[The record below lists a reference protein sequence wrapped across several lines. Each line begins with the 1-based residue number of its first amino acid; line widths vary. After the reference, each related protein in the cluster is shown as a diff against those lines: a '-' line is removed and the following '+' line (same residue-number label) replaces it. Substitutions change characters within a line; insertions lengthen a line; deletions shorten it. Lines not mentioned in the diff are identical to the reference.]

1 MPPKRKVTE
10 GDDRTPTTDRTTNV
24 VDEFSKLI
32 QEQTKVHGEQIQ
44 QLLSMQTTIQGRGQG
59 RTEGSED
66 GAYDRFRRMNPPEFI
81 GGPDPLVALE
91 WVKSLDAIFDYL
103 KFTDQDKVSCA
114 VFMLVKAARIWWEA
128 TKVTVTVRELKWGE
142 FKELFYAKYFSRE
155 VKAKKMKEFLEL
167 RQAAMTVNEYT
178 LKFEEGC
185 VFVPFI
191 AENDKDKR
199 EHFIGGLRPEIRR
212 DVHMAKVVSYQDI
225 VERALLAELDE
236 QEIEKE
242 RHLRRQTFQARS
254 QGASPSSRGGF
265 KGKGKMEQR
274 NKPSV
279 PSSDVERSLCPKC
292 GKPHKG
298 ECLVGSGRCYRC
310 KEMGHT
316 AQKCP
321 LSSDK
326 GKVQGR
332 IFTMTKEGANPDS
345 SVISGNILI
354 SGKEALTLTDT
365 GATHSFM
372 SEVFMHSLSR
382 EPTIM
387 PLQFNIMLPSGDE
400 IRPTSILKACPVQIG
415 SRLLYADFI
424 VIPMVA
430 FDVIFGMDW
439 LCAYRAVIDCV
450 EKTVKFLTCDYDS
463 DEFVGLGS
471 SLSIPLVSCLQA
483 TKLLNKGCTGFLAL
497 VSDVNRDNNLQ
508 IQDIDVVQEY
518 PDVFADDVPDLP
530 PDREVEF
537 VIELSLGTD
546 PISKAPYRMA
556 PTEMKELNNQFQ
568 ELLDK
573 GFIRPSSSPWGAP
586 TRELHREHLRI
597 VLETLREKQLYAKL
611 KKCEFWLEQV
621 AFLGHIV
628 SKEGIA
634 VDPSKIESIK
644 QWSIPK
650 TVSEVRS
657 FLGLA
662 GYYRRFIA
670 DFSKIA
676 LPLTSLT
683 RKAIKFE
690 WTIECQQAFQTLKDK
705 LTSAP
710 ILVLPCGTEDFVVYT
725 DASKQG
731 LGAVL
736 MQRGKVIA
744 YASRQLKDYEKNYPT
759 HDLELAVV
767 VFALKIWRHYLY
779 GEKWE
784 IFTDYKNALSRKSS
798 YLLSSMIQKPLLL
811 DLQRNEITLV
821 SPGTVSQLSAL
832 VLRST
837 LIDRILKEQ
846 QLDIQLLEL
855 KNKHDLTGVSEF
867 GLNRDSLLTFRG
879 RICIP
884 RGDEIRKDIL
894 IEAHTTPYSVHPGST
909 KMYHDLRRL
918 YWWPGSWNSKL
929 PLVEFTYNNSY
940 QSSISMAPY
949 EALYGRK
956 CRSPLYWEEVGERK
970 MLGPELVQQT
980 ADVVALIQERMKTA
994 QSRQKSYADVRRR
1007 PLAFEAGDHVF
1018 IKIAPLKG
1026 VMRFGKKG
1034 KLSPRY
1040 IGPFEILDKIGDRA
1054 YRLALPPDL
1063 DRMHNVF
1070 HVSML
1075 RKYLPNPS
1083 HILLHES
1090 LDLLPNLSYE
1100 EVPVQILDRKVKVL
1114 RNKEIGIVKVLW
1126 RNHRIEEATWEPEE
1140 EMKHRYP
1147 NLFRV
1152 QVDRK
1157 RARRDGKRKAHK
1169 DVERVIKKGEMHF
1182 VAEEE
1187 QDMVEIEPGKEIQE
1201 LTGISPQ
1208 VAEHYLNIL
1217 PGSQPVKQKKRG

>member
-10 GDDRTPTTDRTTNV
+10 GDDRTPTTERTTNV

-32 QEQTKVHGEQIQ
+32 QEHAKVHGEQIQ
-44 QLLSMQTTIQGRGQG
+44 QLLSMHTSTQVRGRGRVLG
-59 RTEGSED
+59 TTEGSED
-66 GAYDRFRRMNPPEFI
+66 GAYDRFRRMYPPDFV
-81 GGPDPLVALE
+81 GGSDPLVALE
-91 WVKSLDAIFDYL
+91 WIKSLEAIFDYL
-103 KFTDQDKVSCA
+103 KFNDQDKVSCA
-114 VFMLVKAARIWWEA
+114 VFMLVKAARIWGEA
-128 TKVTVTVRELKWGE
+128 TKVTVNVRELKWDA
-142 FKELFYAKYFSRE
+142 FKELFYTKYFSRE

-191 AENDKDKR
+191 AENDKDKG
-199 EHFIGGLRPEIRR
+199 EHFIRGLRPEIRR

-242 RHLRRQTFQARS
+242 RQLRRQTFQARS

-354 SGKEALTLTDT
+354 SGKEALTLIDT

-400 IRPTSILKACPVQIG
+400 ICPTNILKACPVQIA

-430 FDVIFGMDW
+430 FDVILGMDW
-439 LCAYRAVIDCV
+439 LYTYRAVIDCV
-450 EKTVKFLTCDYDS
+450 EKTVRFLTDNHES

-471 SLSIPLVSCLQA
+471 SLSVPIISCLQA

-497 VSDVNRDNNLQ
+497 VSDVNRGSDVK
-508 IQDIDVVQEY
+508 IQNIDVVQEY
-518 PDVFADDVPDLP
+518 PDVFADDVPGLP
-530 PDREVEF
+530 PDRE
-537 VIELSLGTD
+537 
-546 PISKAPYRMA
+546 
-556 PTEMKELNNQFQ
+556 
-568 ELLDK
+568 
-573 GFIRPSSSPWGAP
+573 

-597 VLETLREKQLYAKL
+597 VLQTLRKKQLYAKL

-710 ILVLPCGTEDFVVYT
+710 VLVLPCGTEDFVVYT
-725 DASKQG
+725 DSSKQG

-759 HDLELAVV
+759 HDLELAAV
-767 VFALKIWRHYLY
+767 KIEHQRPAETLQSLPIPQW
-779 GEKWE
+779 KWE
-784 IFTDYKNALSRKSS
+784 HITMDFVTGLPRTPKGYNSIWVIVDRLTKSAHFLPVKTTFTMNQYAEV
-798 YLLSSMIQKPLLL
+798 YVA
-811 DLQRNEITLV
+811 EIVRLHGISV
-821 SPGTVSQLSAL
+821 SIVS
-832 VLRST
+832 
-837 LIDRILKEQ
+837 DR
-846 QLDIQLLEL
+846 DPRF
-855 KNKHDLTGVSEF
+855 TSEF
-867 GLNRDSLLTFRG
+867 WKSLHIALGTKLAFST
-879 RICIP
+879 
-884 RGDEIRKDIL
+884 
-894 IEAHTTPYSVHPGST
+894 AYHPQ
-909 KMYHDLRRL
+909 R
-918 YWWPGSWNSKL
+918 SWDSKL

-940 QSSISMAPY
+940 QSSIGMAPY
-949 EALYGRK
+949 EALYGRR

-1007 PLAFEAGDHVF
+1007 PLAFEVGDHVF

-1026 VMRFGKKG
+1026 VMRFGKK
-1034 KLSPRY
+1034 
-1040 IGPFEILDKIGDRA
+1040 
-1054 YRLALPPDL
+1054 
-1063 DRMHNVF
+1063 
-1070 HVSML
+1070 
-1075 RKYLPNPS
+1075 
-1083 HILLHES
+1083 
-1090 LDLLPNLSYE
+1090 DLLPNLSYE

-1114 RNKEIGIVKVLW
+1114 RNKNIGIVKVLW
-1126 RNHRIEEATWEPEE
+1126 RNQVIEEATWEPEE
-1140 EMKHRYP
+1140 EMKHHYP
-1147 NLFRV
+1147 NLF
-1152 QVDRK
+1152 K
-1157 RARRDGKRKAHK
+1157 
-1169 DVERVIKKGEMHF
+1169 
-1182 VAEEE
+1182 
-1187 QDMVEIEPGKEIQE
+1187 
-1201 LTGISPQ
+1201 GISLHSFPSLYRSSFLPPFKDFLSSKLYFKLRKPNRILSLF
-1208 VAEHYLNIL
+1208 YLNFKLQGIQSRSHSHHL
-1217 PGSQPVKQKKRG
+1217 LVGCK